1 MSTGIIVDTSVWI
14 DFFNH
19 PQSSITFYVKN
30 LLRNRRVTM
39 VGMILSELL
48 QGIKTSKESR
58 LVQQSLAKLP
68 YLEIIRDDWQKAGEL
83 STALRRKGLTLPLSD
98 LVIGAIAVRTGLE
111 IFTTD
116 QHFKKIPGLTL
127 HQIPK
132 TN

>member
-1 MSTGIIVDTSVWI
+1 MSTGIIVDTSVWV

-48 QGIKTSKESR
+48 QGIKNPKENR

-83 STALRRKGLTLPLSD
+83 SAALRRKGLTLPLSD
-98 LVIGAIAVRTGLE
+98 LVIGAIAIRTSLE

-132 TN
+132 TS